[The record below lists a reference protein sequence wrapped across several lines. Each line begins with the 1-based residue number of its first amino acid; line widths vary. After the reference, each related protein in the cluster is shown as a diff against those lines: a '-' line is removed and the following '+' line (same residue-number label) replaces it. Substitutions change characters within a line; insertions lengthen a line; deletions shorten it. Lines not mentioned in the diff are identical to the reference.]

1 MKGNPEN
8 RLNDRSQD
16 AGERRLV
23 EAAQKDPGRFAELY
37 ENNFE
42 RVYAYVARRVG
53 NREEAQDL
61 TAEVFHQALAN
72 LARFEWRGLPFAAWL
87 MRIASNAIADSWKSK
102 SREHGNPTSDQ
113 PLSHDI
119 GVEDVERRARLFRLV
134 TTLPNDQ
141 RRVIEMRFA
150 RGKSIREIAK
160 ELGRTGGA
168 IKQLQFRG
176 LETLRA
182 QLGSS
187 SRKKAA
193 AKLGVRSASKSGGQ
207 NG

>member
-1 MKGNPEN
+1 LKV
-8 RLNDRSQD
+8 SQQD

-23 EAAQKDPGRFAELY
+23 EAAQKDPSRFAELY

-53 NREEAQDL
+53 NRDEAQDL

-72 LARFEWRGLPFAAWL
+72 IGRFEWRGLPFAAWL
-87 MRIASNAIADSWKSK
+87 IRIASNAIADRWKRTA
-102 SREHGNPTSDQ
+102 RERGNPATDELASSDISPEEIEQ
-113 PLSHDI
+113 
-119 GVEDVERRARLFRLV
+119 RAKLFWLV
-134 TTLPNDQ
+134 GTLPADQ

-150 RGKSIREIAK
+150 QEKSIHEIAK
-160 ELGRTGGA
+160 DLGRTDGA

-176 LETLRA
+176 LESLRT
-182 QLGSS
+182 QISVPPPQ
-187 SRKKAA
+187 KKATS
-193 AKLGVRSASKSGGQ
+193 RSASKSGGL

>member
-1 MKGNPEN
+1 LK
-8 RLNDRSQD
+8 DRSQD

-23 EAAQKDPGRFAELY
+23 EAAQKDPGRFGELY

-42 RVYAYVARRVG
+42 RVYAYIARRVG

-72 LARFEWRGLPFAAWL
+72 LARYEWRGLPFAAWL
-87 MRIASNAIADSWKSK
+87 LRIASNAIADSWKSK
-102 SREHGNPTSDQ
+102 AREQGNTSSDEL
-113 PLSHDI
+113 LSHDI
-119 GVEDVERRARLFRLV
+119 DMEDVEQRAKLFRLV

-150 RGKSIREIAK
+150 QEKSIREIAK

-168 IKQLQFRG
+168 VKQLQFRG
-176 LETLRA
+176 LETLRD
-182 QLGSS
+182 QLVAS
-187 SRKKAA
+187 SRKKPA
-193 AKLGVRSASKSGGQ
+193 AKSGVRPASKSGGQ

>member
-1 MKGNPEN
+1 MK
-8 RLNDRSQD
+8 DRSQD

-23 EAAQKDPGRFAELY
+23 EAAQKDPSRFGELY

-53 NREEAQDL
+53 DREEAQDL

-72 LARFEWRGLPFAAWL
+72 LGRFEWRGLPFAAWL
-87 MRIASNAIADSWKSK
+87 IRIASNAIADRWKSK
-102 SREHGNPTSDQ
+102 AREHGNPVSDE

-119 GVEDVERRARLFRLV
+119 GVEDFEQRARLFGLV
-134 TTLPNDQ
+134 TALPADQ

-150 RGKSIREIAK
+150 QEKSIREIAE

-176 LETLRA
+176 LETLRT
-182 QLGSS
+182 QLATLP
-187 SRKKAA
+187 RKKSA
-193 AKLGVRSASKSGGQ
+193 AKSYSKSASKSGGL

>member
-1 MKGNPEN
+1 MK
-8 RLNDRSQD
+8 DRSQD

-23 EAAQKDPGRFAELY
+23 EAAQKDPRRFGELY

-42 RVYAYVARRVG
+42 RVYAYIARRVG

-72 LARFEWRGLPFAAWL
+72 LARYEWRGLPFAAWL
-87 MRIASNAIADSWKSK
+87 LRIASNAIADSWKSK
-102 SREHGNPTSDQ
+102 AREQGNPSSDEL
-113 PLSHDI
+113 LSHHIDM
-119 GVEDVERRARLFRLV
+119 EDVEQRAKLFRLV
-134 TTLPNDQ
+134 TTLPTDQ

-150 RGKSIREIAK
+150 QEKSILEIAT

-168 IKQLQFRG
+168 VKQLQFRG

-182 QLGSS
+182 QLVAS
-187 SRKKAA
+187 SRKKPA
-193 AKLGVRSASKSGGQ
+193 AKSASKSGGT

>member
-1 MKGNPEN
+1 MK
-8 RLNDRSQD
+8 DRSQD

-23 EAAQKDPGRFAELY
+23 EAAQRDPGRFGELY

-42 RVYAYVARRVG
+42 RVYAYIARRVE

-72 LARFEWRGLPFAAWL
+72 LARYEWRGLPFAAWL
-87 MRIASNAIADSWKSK
+87 LRIASNAIADCWKSK
-102 SREHGNPTSDQ
+102 AREQGNPSSDEL
-113 PLSHDI
+113 LSHHVDM
-119 GVEDVERRARLFRLV
+119 VDVEQRAKLFRLV
-134 TTLPNDQ
+134 TTLPSDQ

-150 RGKSIREIAK
+150 QEKSIREMAK

-168 IKQLQFRG
+168 VKQLQVRG
-176 LETLRA
+176 LESLRS
-182 QLGSS
+182 QLDVSS
-187 SRKKAA
+187 HKKPV
-193 AKLGVRSASKSGGQ
+193 AKSSIRSASKSGGQ